1 MARYRTT
8 ISSSMSAPE
17 AFAYMAAFE
26 NVADW
31 DPGVRSAKRLTEGS
45 PRLGTRFDV
54 EASFMGRGLPL
65 RYEITRFEEDS
76 TFVLTAEAPTLRSV
90 DTVTVVAE
98 GSGSRVTYDAD
109 LVLKGVFKV
118 FDPSLRLAFRS
129 IGNKA
134 RDGLRRVLN
143 P

>member
-8 ISSSMSAPE
+8 INSSMTAPQ
-17 AFAYMAAFE
+17 AFAYMVAFE
-26 NVADW
+26 NVAEW
-31 DPGVRSAKRLTEGS
+31 DPGVRSAERIGDGP

-65 RYEITRFEEDS
+65 RYEITRFEEGS
-76 TFVLTAEAPTLRSV
+76 SFVLTAETSTLRSV
-90 DTVTVVAE
+90 DTVTVVAD

-109 LVLKGVFKV
+109 LILKGVFKI

-129 IGNKA
+129 VGNKA

>member
-8 ISSSMSAPE
+8 INSSMSASQ

-31 DPGVRSAKRLTEGS
+31 DPGVRSAKRITNGPS
-45 PRLGTRFDV
+45 RLGTRFDV
-54 EASFMGRGLPL
+54 VASFMGRGLPL
-65 RYEITRFEEDS
+65 TYEITRFEEGS
-76 TFVLTAEAPTLRSV
+76 TFVLTAETSTLRSV
-90 DTVTVVAE
+90 DTVTVVAD

-109 LVLKGVFKV
+109 LALKGLFKV

>member
-1 MARYRTT
+1 MARYTTT
-8 ISSSMSAPE
+8 INSSLSAPQ

-31 DPGVRSAKRLTEGS
+31 DPGVRSAKRITDGS
-45 PRLGTRFDV
+45 PHLGTRFDV
-54 EASFMGRGLPL
+54 VASFMGRGLPL
-65 RYEITRFEEDS
+65 RYEITRFEDGS
-76 TFVLTAEAPTLRSV
+76 TFVLTAETSTLRSV
-90 DTVTVVAE
+90 DTVTVVAD

-109 LVLKGVFKV
+109 LVLKGALKI

>member
-8 ISSSMSAPE
+8 INSSMSAPK

-31 DPGVRSAKRLTEGS
+31 DPGVRSAKRITDGS

-54 EASFMGRGLPL
+54 VASFMGRGLPL
-65 RYEITRFEEDS
+65 RYEITRFEDGK
-76 TFVLTAEAPTLRSV
+76 TFVLTAETTTLRSV
-90 DTVTVVAE
+90 DTVTVVTD

-109 LVLKGVFKV
+109 LALKSIFKV
-118 FDPSLRLAFRS
+118 FDPTLRLAFRS